1 MLSRVAN
8 NLFWLDRYMER
19 SYGLVKLIITN
30 YNSTLDSG
38 EYSSWNG
45 ILKTYMNIESL
56 DDLNEY
62 DDAISIIDFM
72 LFDKINPNTLINII
86 SKARENARGVQEH
99 ISKEVWLTSN
109 KFYLHIN
116 DKSIH
121 KKFRRL
127 DPIVFLEDLL
137 SYNLMYYS
145 SSDLTQERGNAFGF
159 MNLGKYYERTLQSV
173 DFLSYRLNQLSKEEY
188 LLQESVF
195 WKNLLLSIGGYQI
208 YLKTYKSI
216 FNANNIIELISLNQF
231 FPRSIRYSL
240 SKFKI
245 VNENGKLKFFDNL
258 TNLTSNNKEIILYKI
273 FQTQTN
279 IKKYYLLT
287 NMGILITDLLDDKN
301 YEVTDLFL
309 ETTAGRLIFSFNFTN
324 ALKI

>member
-1 MLSRVAN
+1 
-8 NLFWLDRYMER
+8 MER

-30 YNSTLDSG
+30 YNSTLDLG

-116 DKSIH
+116 DRSIH

-137 SYNLMYYS
+137 NYNLMYYS

-173 DFLSYRLNQLSKEEY
+173 DFLSYRLNQLSDEEY

-216 FNANNIIELISLNQF
+216 FNADNIIELISLNQF
-231 FPRSIRYSL
+231 FPRSIKYSL
-240 SKFKI
+240 SKLSTHVMLLNKYNLKSD
-245 VNENGKLKFFDNL
+245 NEL
-258 TNLTSNNKEIILYKI
+258 I
-273 FQTQTN
+273 FQVKKLENFVSYNSVGSINDQGLEEFLN
-279 IKKYYLLT
+279 KIKNDLNQIY
-287 NMGILITDLLDDKN
+287 ILITK
-301 YEVTDLFL
+301 TF
-309 ETTAGRLIFSFNFTN
+309 FSQLN
-324 ALKI
+324 